1 MSTEHRR
8 QRRVAGYAKAIVTDS
23 MTPGYIR
30 DMSMEGC
37 QAAFMQPLPVA
48 EGDPVTI
55 RVIAVHDPGAAPF
68 LLRLRIRWV
77 RSDPLWFL
85 VGGETEPVSSDDAG
99 SLEKL
104 VTYYAGAGS

>member
-1 MSTEHRR
+1 MSTEQRR
-8 QRRVAGYAKAIVTDS
+8 LPRVAGYAKAIFTES
-23 MTPGYIR
+23 MTPGYLR
-30 DMSMEGC
+30 DVSMEGC

-48 EGDPVTI
+48 EGQTVTI
-55 RVIAVHDPGAAPF
+55 KVIAVHDPSAAPF

-85 VGGETEPVSSDDAG
+85 VGGETEPVSTDDAA

-104 VTYYAGAGS
+104 VTYYAGAGR